1 MHLLVVGMNHRTAS
15 LADREALALAPEA
28 TRAVLADTL
37 LRNPIREALVIST
50 CNRTEFYLAADDP
63 DGAATALR
71 SSVERIKGRDLL
83 SPGPSIYR
91 FDGTAAIRH
100 AFRVACGLDSMVL
113 GEAQI
118 LSQLKDAYTLARDA
132 GAAGATL
139 DRLFE
144 SAFRA
149 GKRARAETSIGAGV
163 VSIASAA
170 CELARQGLQTL
181 DTLRVVVVGAG
192 ETSRLA
198 AKHLA
203 HHCPGGVTILNRTRS
218 RAEALA
224 LELGITAKPLADLTN
239 AMASADLVVTAT
251 AAPTALIGVEDVR
264 SAMATRP
271 DRPLLIIDLAVP
283 RDVEPEVAAIT
294 GVTLHS
300 IDAIQTVVD
309 RTLATRAGE
318 VPRVEAIVDE
328 EAAKYE
334 AWRRGFEASPIVRD
348 LRDHFERVRSEEVD
362 RQLSNASAEERARAE
377 RLTKALVNRLLHL
390 PTVRLK
396 DADPASDEGGWRL
409 RAARELFA
417 LDGRRADHG
426 V

>member
-1 MHLLVVGMNHRTAS
+1 MPPT
-15 LADREALALAPEA
+15 
-28 TRAVLADTL
+28 
-37 LRNPIREALVIST
+37 IR
-50 CNRTEFYLAADDP
+50 

-71 SSVERIKGRDLL
+71 ASVERIKGRDLL

-118 LSQLKDAYTLARDA
+118 LSQLKDAYTVARDT

-149 GKRARAETSIGAGV
+149 GKRARTETSIGAGV

-181 DTLRVVVVGAG
+181 DTLRRGRRWRRGNQPARSEAPRPSLPWRCHHRQPHLG
-192 ETSRLA
+192 RAPKHSPPSSASPPSPWSTSPTQLRVPT
-198 AKHLA
+198 
-203 HHCPGGVTILNRTRS
+203 C
-218 RAEALA
+218 
-224 LELGITAKPLADLTN
+224 
-239 AMASADLVVTAT
+239 VVTAT
-251 AAPTALIGVEDVR
+251 TAPTAVIGVDNVR
-264 SAMATRP
+264 SAMAARP

-283 RDVEPEVAAIT
+283 RDVEPEVATIA
-294 GVTLHS
+294 GVTLHP

-334 AWRRGFEASPIVRD
+334 AWRRGFEASPMVRD
-348 LRDHFERVRSEEVD
+348 LRDHFERVRSEELD

-377 RLTKALVNRLLHL
+377 RLTKALVNRLLA
-390 PTVRLK
+390 P
-396 DADPASDEGGWRL
+396 ADRSPQ
-409 RAARELFA
+409 
-417 LDGRRADHG
+417 GRRSRFR
-426 V
+426 

>member
-15 LADREALALAPEA
+15 LAERESLALAQDA
-28 TRAVLADTL
+28 AHGVLAEA
-37 LRNPIREALVIST
+37 LRRDPIREALVIST
-50 CNRTEFYLAADDP
+50 CNRTEFYLATEDP
-63 DGAATALR
+63 DGAAAALR
-71 SSVERIKGRDLL
+71 AAVERVKGADLL
-83 SPGPSIYR
+83 PPGPSIYR
-91 FDGTAAIRH
+91 LDDAAAIRH

-118 LSQLKDAYTLARDA
+118 LSQLKDAYATARVA
-132 GAAGATL
+132 GAAGPVL

-170 CELARQGLQTL
+170 CELARQGLRSL
-181 DTLRVVVVGAG
+181 DALRVVVVGAG
-192 ETSRLA
+192 DTSRLA

-203 HHCPGGVTILNRTRS
+203 RHCPGGVTIVNRTFA

-224 LELGITAKPLADLTN
+224 SELGTAAQPFERLT
-239 AMASADLVVTAT
+239 AAVAAADLVVTAT
-251 AAPTALIGVEDVR
+251 TAPTAILSAAQVR
-264 SAMATRP
+264 DAMATRAN
-271 DRPLLIIDLAVP
+271 RPLVIIDLAMP
-283 RDVEPEVAAIT
+283 RDVEPDVASVAS
-294 GVTLHS
+294 VTLHP

-309 RTLATRAGE
+309 RTLATRASE
-318 VPRVEAIVDE
+318 VPRVETIVDE

-348 LRDHFERVRSEEVD
+348 LREHFERMRSEEID
-362 RQLSNASAEERARAE
+362 RQLANVSAEERARAE

-396 DADPASDEGGWRL
+396 DADPASDEGVWRL

-417 LDGRRADHG
+417 LDGGRADHG
-426 V
+426 A

>member
-15 LADREALALAPEA
+15 LADREALALAPDA
-28 TRAVLADTL
+28 ARGVLADAL
-37 LRNPIREALVIST
+37 QRDPIREALVIST

-71 SSVERIKGRDLL
+71 ASVERIKGRDVL
-83 SPGPSIYR
+83 SPDPSIYR

-118 LSQLKDAYTLARDA
+118 LSQLKDAYTVARDT

-203 HHCPGGVTILNRTRS
+203 HHCPGGVTIVNRTRS

-224 LELGITAKPLADLTN
+224 LELGITAKPLADLTD
-239 AMASADLVVTAT
+239 AMAIADLVVTAT
-251 AAPTALIGVEDVR
+251 TAPTAVIGVEDVH
-264 SAMATRP
+264 SVMAARP

-283 RDVEPEVAAIT
+283 RDVEPEVATIT

-417 LDGRRADHG
+417 LDGGRADHG

>member
-15 LADREALALAPEA
+15 LAEREALALVPETA
-28 TRAVLADTL
+28 RSVLFDAVQRD
-37 LRNPIREALVIST
+37 PIREALVIST

-63 DGAATALR
+63 DRATSALR
-71 SSVERIKGRDLL
+71 ASVERVKGVDLL
-83 SPGPSIYR
+83 LPGPSIYR
-91 FDGTAAIRH
+91 FDGSTAIRH

-113 GEAQI
+113 GEVQI
-118 LSQLKDAYTLARDA
+118 LSQLKDAYMLAREA
-132 GAAGATL
+132 GAAGALL

-170 CELARQGLQTL
+170 CELARQGLQSL
-181 DTLRVVVVGAG
+181 DALRVVVVGAG

-203 HHCPGGVTILNRTRS
+203 QHCPGGVTIVNRTLS
-218 RAEALA
+218 RAQALA
-224 LELGITAKPLADLTN
+224 SELGIAVEPFERLA
-239 AMASADLVVTAT
+239 AAIADADFVVTAT
-251 AAPTALIGVEDVR
+251 TAPTAVIRVADVR
-264 SAMATRP
+264 DAMAARA

-283 RDVEPEVAAIT
+283 RDVDPEVAHLT

-300 IDAIQTVVD
+300 IDAIQNVVD

-334 AWRRGFEASPIVRD
+334 VWRRGFDASPIVRD
-348 LRDHFERVRSEEVD
+348 LRDHFERLRSEEVD
-362 RQLSNASAEERARAE
+362 RQLGNVSAEERARAE

-417 LDGRRADHG
+417 LDGGRADHG
-426 V
+426 A

>member
-15 LADREALALAPEA
+15 LAERESLALAQDA
-28 TRAVLADTL
+28 AHGVLAEA
-37 LRNPIREALVIST
+37 LRRDPIREALVIST
-50 CNRTEFYLAADDP
+50 CNRTEFYLATEDP
-63 DGAATALR
+63 DGAAAALR
-71 SSVERIKGRDLL
+71 AAVERVKGADLL
-83 SPGPSIYR
+83 PPGPSIYR
-91 FDGTAAIRH
+91 LDDAAAIRH

-118 LSQLKDAYTLARDA
+118 LSQLKDAYATAREA
-132 GAAGATL
+132 GAAGPVL

-170 CELARQGLQTL
+170 CELARQGLRSL
-181 DTLRVVVVGAG
+181 DALRVVVVGAG

-203 HHCPGGVTILNRTRS
+203 RHCPGGVTIVNRTFT

-224 LELGITAKPLADLTN
+224 SELGTAAQPFERLT
-239 AMASADLVVTAT
+239 AAVAAADLVVTAT
-251 AAPTALIGVEDVR
+251 TAPTAILSAAQVR
-264 SAMATRP
+264 DAMATRAN
-271 DRPLLIIDLAVP
+271 RPLLIIDLAVP
-283 RDVEPEVAAIT
+283 RDVEPDVASVAS
-294 GVTLHS
+294 VTLHP

-309 RTLATRAGE
+309 RTLATRASE
-318 VPRVEAIVDE
+318 VPRVETIVDE

-348 LRDHFERVRSEEVD
+348 LREHFERMRSEEID
-362 RQLSNASAEERARAE
+362 RQLANVSAEERARAE

-396 DADPASDEGGWRL
+396 DADPASDEGVWRL

-417 LDGRRADHG
+417 LDGGRADHG
-426 V
+426 A

>member
-1 MHLLVVGMNHRTAS
+1 MHLLVVGINHRTAS
-15 LADREALALAPEA
+15 LVEREALAFSADEA
-28 TRAVLADTL
+28 RSVLADA
-37 LRNPIREALVIST
+37 RRRHPIREAVVIST
-50 CNRTEFYLAADDP
+50 CNRTEFYLAADDRE
-63 DGAATALR
+63 GAAAALR
-71 SSVERIKGRDLL
+71 ASVERVKGVDLL
-83 SPGPSIYR
+83 PPGPSIYR
-91 FDGTAAIRH
+91 LDDAAAIRQ

-118 LSQLKDAYTLARDA
+118 LSQLKDAYTLAREV
-132 GAAGATL
+132 GAAGAML

-149 GKRARAETSIGAGV
+149 GKRARTETSIGAGV

-170 CELARQGLQTL
+170 CELARQGLESL
-181 DTLRVVVVGAG
+181 DAIRVVIVGAG

-203 HHCPGGVTILNRTRS
+203 QHCPGGVTIVNRTVA

-224 LELGITAKPLADLTN
+224 SELGI
-239 AMASADLVVTAT
+239 ASCPFDRLGDAIANADLVVSAT
-251 AAPTALIGVEDVR
+251 TAPTAIISRRTVQD
-264 SAMATRP
+264 AMAARA

-283 RDVEPEVAAIT
+283 RDVEPEVASVN
-294 GVTLHS
+294 GVTLHP

-334 AWRRGFEASPIVRD
+334 AWRRGFEASPTVRD
-348 LRDHFERVRSEEVD
+348 LRDHFERVRSEEID
-362 RQLSNASAEERARAE
+362 RQLANVSAEERARAE
-377 RLTKALVNRLLHL
+377 RLTRALVNRLLHL

-396 DADPASDEGGWRL
+396 DADPASNEGGWRL

-417 LDGRRADHG
+417 LDGGRADHG
-426 V
+426 A

>member
-15 LADREALALAPEA
+15 LAERESLALAQDA
-28 TRAVLADTL
+28 AHGVLAEA
-37 LRNPIREALVIST
+37 LRRDPIREALVIST
-50 CNRTEFYLAADDP
+50 CNRTEFYLATEDP
-63 DGAATALR
+63 DGAAAALR
-71 SSVERIKGRDLL
+71 AAVERVKGADLL
-83 SPGPSIYR
+83 PPGPSIYR
-91 FDGTAAIRH
+91 LDDAAAIRH

-118 LSQLKDAYTLARDA
+118 LSQLKDAYATAREA
-132 GAAGATL
+132 GAAGPVL

-170 CELARQGLQTL
+170 CELARQGLRSL
-181 DTLRVVVVGAG
+181 DALRVVVVGAG

-203 HHCPGGVTILNRTRS
+203 RHCPGGVTIVNRTFA

-224 LELGITAKPLADLTN
+224 SELGTAAQPFERLT
-239 AMASADLVVTAT
+239 AAVAAADLVVTAT
-251 AAPTALIGVEDVR
+251 TAPTAILSAAQVR
-264 SAMATRP
+264 DAMATRAN
-271 DRPLLIIDLAVP
+271 RPLLIIDLAVP
-283 RDVEPEVAAIT
+283 RDVEPDVASVAS
-294 GVTLHS
+294 VTLHP

-309 RTLATRAGE
+309 RTLATRASE
-318 VPRVEAIVDE
+318 VPRVETIVDE

-348 LRDHFERVRSEEVD
+348 LREHFERMRSEEID
-362 RQLSNASAEERARAE
+362 RQLANVSTEERARAE

-396 DADPASDEGGWRL
+396 DADPASDEGVWRL

-417 LDGRRADHG
+417 LDGGRADHG

>member
-15 LADREALALAPEA
+15 LAEREALAFGPDAA
-28 TRAVLADTL
+28 RGVLADA
-37 LRNPIREALVIST
+37 LRRDPIREAVVLST

-63 DGAATALR
+63 DGATVALR
-71 SSVERIKGRDLL
+71 AAVEHSTGVDLQP
-83 SPGPSIYR
+83 PGPSIYR
-91 FDGTAAIRH
+91 LDDAAAIRH

-118 LSQLKDAYTLARDA
+118 LSQLKDAYTLAREV

-149 GKRARAETSIGAGV
+149 GKRARTETSIGAGV

-170 CELARQGLQTL
+170 CELARQGLRPL
-181 DTLRVVVVGAG
+181 DALRVVVVGAG

-203 HHCPGGVTILNRTRS
+203 RHCPGGVTIVNRTFA

-224 LELGITAKPLADLTN
+224 KELGITAQPFDRLAE
-239 AMASADLVVTAT
+239 AIASADLVVTAT
-251 AAPTALIGVEDVR
+251 TAPTAIIGLRAVR
-264 SAMATRP
+264 DAMATRT

-283 RDVEPEVAAIT
+283 RDVDPDVASVG

-309 RTLATRAGE
+309 RTLATRASE

-328 EAAKYE
+328 EASKYE

-348 LRDHFERVRSEEVD
+348 LRDHFERVRSEEID
-362 RQLSNASAEERARAE
+362 RQLANVSAEERARAE

-417 LDGRRADHG
+417 LDGARVDHG

>member
-15 LADREALALAPEA
+15 LAERESLALAPDA
-28 TRAVLADTL
+28 ADGVLAEA
-37 LRNPIREALVIST
+37 LRRDPIREALVIST
-50 CNRTEFYLAADDP
+50 CNRTEFYLAAEDP
-63 DGAATALR
+63 DGASAALR
-71 SSVERIKGRDLL
+71 AAVECIKGADLL
-83 SPGPSIYR
+83 PPGPSIYR
-91 FDGTAAIRH
+91 LDDAAAIRH

-118 LSQLKDAYTLARDA
+118 LSQLKDAYTTAREA
-132 GAAGATL
+132 GAAGPML

-170 CELARQGLQTL
+170 CELARQGLRSL
-181 DTLRVVVVGAG
+181 DARRVVVVGAG

-203 HHCPGGVTILNRTRS
+203 RHCPGGVTVVNRTFA

-224 LELGITAKPLADLTN
+224 SELGLAAQPFERLTE
-239 AMASADLVVTAT
+239 AVAAADLVVTAT
-251 AAPTALIGVEDVR
+251 TAPTAVLGVTQVR
-264 SAMATRP
+264 DAMATRP
-271 DRPLLIIDLAVP
+271 DRPLLIIDLAMP
-283 RDVEPEVAAIT
+283 RDVEPEVASV
-294 GVTLHS
+294 GDVTLHP

-309 RTLATRAGE
+309 RTLATRASE
-318 VPRVEAIVDE
+318 VPRVETIVDE

-348 LRDHFERVRSEEVD
+348 LRDHFERMRSEEMN
-362 RQLSNASAEERARAE
+362 RQLANVSAEERARAE

-396 DADPASDEGGWRL
+396 DADPASDEGVWRL

-417 LDGRRADHG
+417 LDDGRADHG
-426 V
+426 A

>member
-15 LADREALALAPEA
+15 LAEREALALAPDA
-28 TRAVLADTL
+28 ARGVLADA
-37 LRNPIREALVIST
+37 LRRDPIREALVIST
-50 CNRTEFYLAADDP
+50 CNRTEFYLAADDR
-63 DGAATALR
+63 DRAAAAIRAT
-71 SSVERIKGRDLL
+71 VERIKGVDQLP
-83 SPGPSIYR
+83 PGPSIYR
-91 FDGTAAIRH
+91 FDDAAAIRH

-118 LSQLKDAYTLARDA
+118 LSQLKDAYAMAREV

-144 SAFRA
+144 FAFRA

-170 CELARQGLQTL
+170 CELARQGLPSL
-181 DTLRVVVVGAG
+181 DSVRVVVVGAG
-192 ETSRLA
+192 DTSRLA

-203 HHCPGGVTILNRTRS
+203 QHCPGGVTLVNRTWP

-224 LELGITAKPLADLTN
+224 SELGITAQPFERLTAAIAD
-239 AMASADLVVTAT
+239 ADLVVSAT
-251 AAPTALIGVEDVR
+251 TAPTAIIGLRDVR
-264 SAMATRP
+264 EAMAARA

-283 RDVEPEVAAIT
+283 RDVDPEVASMS
-294 GVTLHS
+294 GVTLHP

-309 RTLATRAGE
+309 RTLATRAGA
-318 VPRVEAIVDE
+318 VPHVEAIVEE

-348 LRDHFERVRSEEVD
+348 LRDHFERVRSEEID
-362 RQLSNASAEERARAE
+362 RQLSHVSAEERARAE

-396 DADPASDEGGWRL
+396 DADPASDEGGQRL

-417 LDGRRADHG
+417 LDGGQADHG
-426 V
+426 A

>member
-15 LADREALALAPEA
+15 LAERESLALAQDA
-28 TRAVLADTL
+28 AHGVLAEASRRD
-37 LRNPIREALVIST
+37 PIREALVIST
-50 CNRTEFYLAADDP
+50 CNRTEFYLATEDP
-63 DGAATALR
+63 DGAVAALR
-71 SSVERIKGRDLL
+71 AAVERVKGADLL
-83 SPGPSIYR
+83 PPGPSIYR
-91 FDGTAAIRH
+91 LDDAAAIRH

-118 LSQLKDAYTLARDA
+118 LSQLKDAYATAREA
-132 GAAGATL
+132 GAAGPVL

-170 CELARQGLQTL
+170 CELARQGLRSL
-181 DTLRVVVVGAG
+181 DALRVVVVGAG

-203 HHCPGGVTILNRTRS
+203 RHCPGGVTVVNRTFA

-224 LELGITAKPLADLTN
+224 SELGTAAQPFERLT
-239 AMASADLVVTAT
+239 AAVAAADLVVTAT
-251 AAPTALIGVEDVR
+251 TAPTAILSAAQVR
-264 SAMATRP
+264 DAMATRTN
-271 DRPLLIIDLAVP
+271 RPLLIIDLAVP
-283 RDVEPEVAAIT
+283 RDVEPDVASVAS
-294 GVTLHS
+294 VTLHP

-309 RTLATRAGE
+309 RTLATRASE
-318 VPRVEAIVDE
+318 VPRVETIVDE

-348 LRDHFERVRSEEVD
+348 LREHFERMRSEEID
-362 RQLSNASAEERARAE
+362 RQLANVSAEERARAE

-396 DADPASDEGGWRL
+396 DADPASDEGVWRL

-417 LDGRRADHG
+417 LDGGRADHG
-426 V
+426 A

>member
-28 TRAVLADTL
+28 ARGVLTEV
-37 LRNPIREALVIST
+37 LRLDPIREALVIST
-50 CNRTEFYLAADDP
+50 CNRTEFYLATEDS
-63 DGAATALR
+63 DGGVAALR
-71 SSVERIKGRDLL
+71 TAVRRLKGADLIP
-83 SPGPSIYR
+83 PGPSIYR
-91 FDGTAAIRH
+91 LEEGAAIRH
-100 AFRVACGLDSMVL
+100 VFRVACGLDSMVL

-118 LSQLKDAYTLARDA
+118 LSQLKDAYTLAREAGTA
-132 GAAGATL
+132 GAML

-170 CELARQGLQTL
+170 CELARQGLRSL
-181 DTLRVVVVGAG
+181 DSLRVVVVGAG

-203 HHCPGGVTILNRTRS
+203 RHCPGGVTIVNRTFA

-224 LELGITAKPLADLTN
+224 AEIGITAQPFEQLGDAI
-239 AMASADLVVTAT
+239 AGADLVVTAT
-251 AAPTALIGVEDVR
+251 TAPAAIIPLQTVGD
-264 SAMATRP
+264 AMAARP
-271 DRPLLIIDLAVP
+271 ERPLLIIDLAVP
-283 RDVEPEVAAIT
+283 RDVEPEVAEIG
-294 GVTLHS
+294 GVTLHP

-309 RTLATRAGE
+309 RTLATRAAE

-334 AWRRGFEASPIVRD
+334 SWRRGFEASPIVRD

-362 RQLSNASAEERARAE
+362 RQLANVSAEERARAE
-377 RLTKALVNRLLHL
+377 RLTKTLVNRLLHL

-396 DADPASDEGGWRL
+396 DADPASAEGVWRM

-417 LDGRRADHG
+417 LDGQADHG

>member
-1 MHLLVVGMNHRTAS
+1 
-15 LADREALALAPEA
+15 
-28 TRAVLADTL
+28 
-37 LRNPIREALVIST
+37 
-50 CNRTEFYLAADDP
+50 
-63 DGAATALR
+63 
-71 SSVERIKGRDLL
+71 
-83 SPGPSIYR
+83 
-91 FDGTAAIRH
+91 
-100 AFRVACGLDSMVL
+100 
-113 GEAQI
+113 
-118 LSQLKDAYTLARDA
+118 LKDAYTLARDA

>member
-15 LADREALALAPEA
+15 LAEREALALAPDA
-28 TRAVLADTL
+28 AHGVLAEA
-37 LRNPIREALVIST
+37 LRRDPIREALVIST
-50 CNRTEFYLAADDP
+50 CNRTEFYVATEDT
-63 DGAATALR
+63 DGAAAALR
-71 SSVERIKGRDLL
+71 DTVNRVKGADLL
-83 SPGPSIYR
+83 PPGPSIYR
-91 FDGTAAIRH
+91 LDDAAAIRH

-118 LSQLKDAYTLARDA
+118 LGQLKDAYTAAREA
-132 GAAGATL
+132 GAAGPML

-170 CELARQGLQTL
+170 CELARQGLRSL
-181 DTLRVVVVGAG
+181 DALRVVVVGAG

-203 HHCPGGVTILNRTRS
+203 HHCPGSVTIVNRTLA

-224 LELGITAKPLADLTN
+224 LELGIAAQPLERLTQTL
-239 AMASADLVVTAT
+239 AAADLVVTAT
-251 AAPTALIGVEDVR
+251 AAPTAILGVGHVR
-264 SAMATRP
+264 DAMATRS

-283 RDVEPEVAAIT
+283 RDVEPEVASVD
-294 GVTLHS
+294 GVTLHP

-309 RTLATRAGE
+309 RTLATRASE
-318 VPRVEAIVDE
+318 VPRVETIVDE

-348 LRDHFERVRSEEVD
+348 LRDHFERMRSEEIE
-362 RQLSNASAEERARAE
+362 RQLANVSAEERARAE

-396 DADPASDEGGWRL
+396 DADPASDEGVWRL

-417 LDGRRADHG
+417 LDGGRADHG
-426 V
+426 A

>member
-15 LADREALALAPEA
+15 LADREALAVAPDA
-28 TRAVLADTL
+28 TRGVLADTL
-37 LRNPIREALVIST
+37 QRDPIREALVIST

-71 SSVERIKGRDLL
+71 ASVERIKGRDLL
-83 SPGPSIYR
+83 SPDPSIYR

-132 GAAGATL
+132 GAAGAML

-203 HHCPGGVTILNRTRS
+203 HHCSGGVTIVNRTWS

-224 LELGITAKPLADLTN
+224 LELAITAKPLADLTD
-239 AMASADLVVTAT
+239 AMGIADLVVTAT
-251 AAPTALIGVEDVR
+251 TAPTAVIGVEDVR
-264 SAMATRP
+264 RVMAARP

-283 RDVEPEVAAIT
+283 RDVEPEVATIT

-334 AWRRGFEASPIVRD
+334 SWRRGFEASPIVRD

-417 LDGRRADHG
+417 LDGGRADHG

>member
-37 LRNPIREALVIST
+37 QRDPIREALVIST

-63 DGAATALR
+63 DGAATGLR
-71 SSVERIKGRDLL
+71 ASVKRIKGRDLL

-203 HHCPGGVTILNRTRS
+203 HHCPGGVTIVNRTWS

-224 LELGITAKPLADLTN
+224 LELGITATPLADLTN

-251 AAPTALIGVEDVR
+251 AAPTAVIGVEDVR
-264 SAMATRP
+264 SAMAARP
-271 DRPLLIIDLAVP
+271 DRPLLLIDLAVP

-417 LDGRRADHG
+417 LDGGRADHG

>member
-15 LADREALALAPEA
+15 LAEREALALAPDA
-28 TRAVLADTL
+28 AHGVLAEA
-37 LRNPIREALVIST
+37 LRRDPIREALVIST
-50 CNRTEFYLAADDP
+50 CNRTEFYVATEDT
-63 DGAATALR
+63 DGAAAALR
-71 SSVERIKGRDLL
+71 DTVNRVKGVDLL
-83 SPGPSIYR
+83 PPGPSIYR
-91 FDGTAAIRH
+91 LDDAAAIRH

-118 LSQLKDAYTLARDA
+118 LGQLKDAYTAARAA
-132 GAAGATL
+132 GAAGPML

-170 CELARQGLQTL
+170 CELARQGLQSL
-181 DTLRVVVVGAG
+181 DALRVVVVGAG

-203 HHCPGGVTILNRTRS
+203 HHCPGGVTIVNRTFG

-224 LELGITAKPLADLTN
+224 LELGIAAQPFERLTQTLA
-239 AMASADLVVTAT
+239 AADLVVTAT
-251 AAPTALIGVEDVR
+251 AAPTAILGVGQVR
-264 SAMATRP
+264 DAMATRS
-271 DRPLLIIDLAVP
+271 DRSLLIIDLAVP
-283 RDVEPEVAAIT
+283 RDVEPEVASVD
-294 GVTLHS
+294 GVTLHP

-309 RTLATRAGE
+309 RTLATRASE

-348 LRDHFERVRSEEVD
+348 LRDHFERMRSEEIE
-362 RQLSNASAEERARAE
+362 RQLANVSAEERARAE

-396 DADPASDEGGWRL
+396 DADPASDEGVWRL

-417 LDGRRADHG
+417 LDGGRADHG
-426 V
+426 A

>member
-1 MHLLVVGMNHRTAS
+1 MHLLVVGMNHRTAP

-28 TRAVLADTL
+28 TRRVLVDTL
-37 LRNPIREALVIST
+37 QRDPIREALVIST

-71 SSVERIKGRDLL
+71 ASVERIKGRDLL

-118 LSQLKDAYTLARDA
+118 LSQLKDAYTVARDT

-149 GKRARAETSIGAGV
+149 GKRARTETSIGAGV

-203 HHCPGGVTILNRTRS
+203 HHCPGGVTIVNRTWS
-218 RAEALA
+218 RAEELA
-224 LELGITAKPLADLTN
+224 LELGITAKPLAHLAD
-239 AMASADLVVTAT
+239 AIASADLVVTAT
-251 AAPTALIGVEDVR
+251 TAPTAVIGAEDVR
-264 SAMATRP
+264 SAMAARP

-283 RDVEPEVAAIT
+283 RDVEPEVATIA
-294 GVTLHS
+294 GVTLHP

-417 LDGRRADHG
+417 LDGGRADHG

>member
-1 MHLLVVGMNHRTAS
+1 M
-15 LADREALALAPEA
+15 
-28 TRAVLADTL
+28 
-37 LRNPIREALVIST
+37 
-50 CNRTEFYLAADDP
+50 
-63 DGAATALR
+63 
-71 SSVERIKGRDLL
+71 
-83 SPGPSIYR
+83 
-91 FDGTAAIRH
+91 
-100 AFRVACGLDSMVL
+100 
-113 GEAQI
+113 
-118 LSQLKDAYTLARDA
+118 
-132 GAAGATL
+132 
-139 DRLFE
+139 
-144 SAFRA
+144 
-149 GKRARAETSIGAGV
+149 
-163 VSIASAA
+163 
-170 CELARQGLQTL
+170 
-181 DTLRVVVVGAG
+181 
-192 ETSRLA
+192 
-198 AKHLA
+198 
-203 HHCPGGVTILNRTRS
+203 
-218 RAEALA
+218 
-224 LELGITAKPLADLTN
+224 
-239 AMASADLVVTAT
+239 
-251 AAPTALIGVEDVR
+251 IGVDDVR
-264 SAMATRP
+264 SAMVARP

-283 RDVEPEVAAIT
+283 RDVEPEVATIA
-294 GVTLHS
+294 GVTLHP

-417 LDGRRADHG
+417 LDGGRADHG

>member
-15 LADREALALAPEA
+15 LAERESLALAPDA
-28 TRAVLADTL
+28 AHGVLAEA
-37 LRNPIREALVIST
+37 LRRDPIREALVIST
-50 CNRTEFYLAADDP
+50 CNRTEFYLATEDP
-63 DGAATALR
+63 DGAAAALR
-71 SSVERIKGRDLL
+71 AAVERIKGADLL
-83 SPGPSIYR
+83 PPGPSIYR
-91 FDGTAAIRH
+91 LDDAAAIRH

-118 LSQLKDAYTLARDA
+118 LSQLKDAYTAAREA
-132 GAAGATL
+132 GAAGPML

-170 CELARQGLQTL
+170 CELARQGLRSL
-181 DTLRVVVVGAG
+181 DALRVVVVGAG
-192 ETSRLA
+192 DTSRVA

-203 HHCPGGVTILNRTRS
+203 RHCPGGVTVVYRTFA

-224 LELGITAKPLADLTN
+224 SELGIAVQPFERLTE
-239 AMASADLVVTAT
+239 AVAAADLVVTAT
-251 AAPTALIGVEDVR
+251 AAPTAILGVAQVR
-264 SAMATRP
+264 NAMATRP

-283 RDVEPEVAAIT
+283 RDVEPEVASV
-294 GVTLHS
+294 GDVTLHP

-309 RTLATRAGE
+309 RTLATRASE
-318 VPRVEAIVDE
+318 VPRVETIVDE

-348 LRDHFERVRSEEVD
+348 LRDHFERMRSEEIE
-362 RQLSNASAEERARAE
+362 RQLANVSAEERARAE

-396 DADPASDEGGWRL
+396 DADPASDEGVWRL

-417 LDGRRADHG
+417 LDGGRADHG
-426 V
+426 A